1 MRETAAL
8 LERKVGVGEGSDGE
22 GGVCWSRSTASLRLR
37 QLHNKLLCV
46 SASGEK
52 LGSR

>member
-1 MRETAAL
+1 ML
-8 LERKVGVGEGSDGE
+8 LERKVGVGEGSDRE
-22 GGVCWSRSTASLRLR
+22 GGVCWNRSAASLRLS

-52 LGSR
+52 PG